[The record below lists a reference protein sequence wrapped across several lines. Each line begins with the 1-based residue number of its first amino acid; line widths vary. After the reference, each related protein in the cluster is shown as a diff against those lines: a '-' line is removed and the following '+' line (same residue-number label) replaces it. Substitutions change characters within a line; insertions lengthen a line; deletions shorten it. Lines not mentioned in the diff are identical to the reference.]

1 MIPQEVSIVFRRI
14 YGSDDARSLLTIELA
29 STSIAEFP
37 DSDPKEQVLAKEEA
51 IEVECVVKESLPNA
65 MFRVE
70 LKNGHLILA
79 HISGKMRKH
88 YIRIVPGDR
97 VRVALSPYDLTR
109 GRIIYR
115 ER

>member
-1 MIPQEVSIVFRRI
+1 MRKKVNRLTKDSYLLSIYLNIIGGIV
-14 YGSDDARSLLTIELA
+14 
-29 STSIAEFP
+29 
-37 DSDPKEQVLAKEEA
+37 AKEEA
-51 IEVECVVKESLPNA
+51 IEVEGIVKESLPNT

-70 LKNGHLILA
+70 LQNGHVILA
-79 HISGKMRKH
+79 HLSGKMRKH
-88 YIRIVPGDR
+88 YIRIVPGDK

>member
-1 MIPQEVSIVFRRI
+1 M
-14 YGSDDARSLLTIELA
+14 
-29 STSIAEFP
+29 
-37 DSDPKEQVLAKEEA
+37 PKEDS
-51 IEVECVVKESLPNA
+51 IEMEGRIVETLPNT

-70 LKNGHLILA
+70 LKNGHVILA
-79 HISGKMRKH
+79 HLSGKMRKH
-88 YIRIVPGDR
+88 YIRIVPGDK